1 MSETRTVHLAV
12 YDTMSDWE
20 AAYAVAHINRPLWQ
34 REPGR
39 FHVRTVGETSE
50 PVTTAGGV
58 RIVPDLTVDDV
69 QPSDSAMLI
78 LVGSDLWAN
87 GGHAAFAAQADRFLT
102 AGAPVAA
109 ICGATYGLARA
120 GILDRYDHTSNAA
133 AYLALSGYQ
142 ARRRYRDQPAVTD
155 RNLITASGTAPMDF
169 ARHIFVALDLYKPH
183 VLDAWYRLYH
193 DQDASAFA
201 VLAAA

>member
-1 MSETRTVHLAV
+1 MSEIRTVHLAV

-20 AAYAVAHINRPLWQ
+20 AAYAIAHINRPVWQ

-39 FHVRTVGETSE
+39 YQVRTVGETRE

-58 RIVPDLTVDDV
+58 RVVPDLTVDEV
-69 QPSDSAMLI
+69 QPGDSAMLI

-87 GGHAAFAAQADRFLT
+87 GSHAAFTSLADRFLT
-102 AGAPVAA
+102 AGVTVAA
-109 ICGATYGLARA
+109 ICGATFGLARG

-133 AYLALSGYQ
+133 EYLAMSGYR
-142 ARRRYRDQPAVTD
+142 AGGRYRAGPAVTD

-169 ARHIFVALDLYKPH
+169 AREIFVALDLYEPH

-193 DQDASAFA
+193 DQDAGAWPI
-201 VLAAA
+201 LAAA

>member
-1 MSETRTVHLAV
+1 
-12 YDTMSDWE
+12 
-20 AAYAVAHINRPLWQ
+20 
-34 REPGR
+34 
-39 FHVRTVGETSE
+39 
-50 PVTTAGGV
+50 
-58 RIVPDLTVDDV
+58 
-69 QPSDSAMLI
+69 MLI

-87 GGHAAFAAQADRFLT
+87 GSHAAFASLTDRFLA
-102 AGAPVAA
+102 AGATVAA
-109 ICGATYGLARA
+109 ICGATFGLAQA

-133 AYLALSGYQ
+133 MYLAMSGYQ
-142 ARRRYRDQPAVTD
+142 ASGRYRDEPAVTD

-169 ARHIFVALDLYKPH
+169 ARHIFVALDLYEPH